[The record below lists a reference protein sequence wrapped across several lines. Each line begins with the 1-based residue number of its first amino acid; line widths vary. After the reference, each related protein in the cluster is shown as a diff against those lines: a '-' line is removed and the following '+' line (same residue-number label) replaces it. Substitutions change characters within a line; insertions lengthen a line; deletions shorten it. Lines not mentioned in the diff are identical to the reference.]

1 MLPYVEI
8 EGKDFVI
15 EVGFLDSDG
24 SGAKLAACHSK
35 LEDAVKLSD
44 LMDDVRAA
52 LPEEKRKL
60 VDAVVEKYGADE
72 NCRFM
77 LALMATASKRERRL
91 AKLLLSDLEQQ
102 EVE

>member
-1 MLPYVEI
+1 M
-8 EGKDFVI
+8 
-15 EVGFLDSDG
+15 
-24 SGAKLAACHSK
+24 
-35 LEDAVKLSD
+35 KLSD

-72 NCRFM
+72 NCHFM
-77 LALMATASKRERRL
+77 LALMATASKREHRL

>member
-1 MLPYVEI
+1 MTPMCPGLNWPP
-8 EGKDFVI
+8 
-15 EVGFLDSDG
+15 
-24 SGAKLAACHSK
+24 A
-35 LEDAVKLSD
+35 EDDQTEAGEYGVKLSD

-60 VDAVVEKYGADE
+60 VDAVVEAYGADE
-72 NCRFM
+72 NCHFM

>member
-1 MLPYVEI
+1 M
-8 EGKDFVI
+8 
-15 EVGFLDSDG
+15 
-24 SGAKLAACHSK
+24 
-35 LEDAVKLSD
+35 KLSD

-60 VDAVVEKYGADE
+60 VDAVVEKFGSDDI
-72 NCRFM
+72 CDFM

-91 AKLLLSDLEQQ
+91 AKLLLTDLEQQ